1 MPRPASI
8 RGGLPSEARSARRP
22 AHHAPQAEILVP
34 ASVEPRSQIPNPAQR
49 VDGSAPLPRGDRPSI
64 TVDTPSARTAAK
76 HGVTGLGFF
85 QELLRVHFRFI
96 CPTINLHCVGDQDLA
111 VVRMDR
117 RRHRRCP
124 VCAQRDR
131 VVLHLVSPTYLF
143 VAEDSFAA
151 DGYAYRHG
159 HITAHCCARTT

>member
-1 MPRPASI
+1 VPRPASI

-22 AHHAPQAEILVP
+22 AHHATQAEILVP

-49 VDGSAPLPRGDRPSI
+49 VDGSAPLPRSDRPSI

-96 CPTINLHCVGDQDLA
+96 CPTINLHRVGDHCQGGRYEDPRIDSA
-111 VVRMDR
+111 RIGSARDG
-117 RRHRRCP
+117 RHP
-124 VCAQRDR
+124 GVHEQR
-131 VVLHLVSPTYLF
+131 LQEQP
-143 VAEDSFAA
+143 A
-151 DGYAYRHG
+151 
-159 HITAHCCARTT
+159 